1 MFLRLFLLLIA
12 AVYLLFGGL
21 LMFDVSFFSTLY
33 SLVDGEMLSYYLA
46 SRTGVLFLSLGLGA
60 LFAIWKPSHQRG
72 IIIMLLLASFLLFV
86 GDIVAITKGYVN
98 LSAVIPEMIFLVLNW
113 IVLIRWFP
121 NDDEKMK
128 PQTPDFKS
136 IKPVEVDII
145 KEEDKPVLIADES
158 LPDIKV

>member
-33 SLVDGEMLSYYLA
+33 NLVDGETLSYYLA
-46 SRTGVLFLSLGLGA
+46 SRTGVLFISLGLGA

-98 LSAVIPEMIFLVLNW
+98 LGAVIPEMLFLILNW
-113 IVLIRWFP
+113 VVLIRWFP
-121 NDDEKMK
+121 QDEKK
-128 PQTPDFKS
+128 VAVLKANIEPVRQIDVINEQEKS
-136 IKPVEVDII
+136 
-145 KEEDKPVLIADES
+145 VLIANKPS
-158 LPDIKV
+158 SQTNV